1 MRLSGKF
8 MLHEDFLD
16 LVKDLFWLDFRIDVV
31 IFIELAKILDYF
43 LGFVLVS
50 YKPLFNTLDI
60 IVTSSTRLSTFKQS
74 VCHDFLTTLQVQNKR
89 HVNFFIHQLFPFWKV
104 LHISWESIDQE
115 TTSLETWFAHSL
127 IE

>member
-16 LVKDLFWLDFRIDVV
+16 LVKYLFWLDFGIDVV
-31 IFIELAKILDYF
+31 VFIELAKILDYF
-43 LGFVLVS
+43 LGFVLIS

-60 IVTSSTRLSTFKQS
+60 IVTSSTRFSTFKQP

-89 HVNFFIHQLFPFWKV
+89 HVNFFIHQLFPF
-104 LHISWESIDQE
+104 
-115 TTSLETWFAHSL
+115 
-127 IE
+127 